1 MDFSEDKIIQDIVED
16 KAFLKNILTMDMK
29 EAQNAFAERGVEL
42 SENDMFTIEK
52 LVGLQI
58 NNLNSVSGEVLKNVS
73 GGGGI
78 TNKIKNISMA
88 IASVIVAGAS
98 VYMVSKLDTAVNKVG
113 VVADNM
119 SSVSSKA
126 NKTLEQIGAA
136 ADNISGTASKANKT
150 LGQLGAAA
158 DTADQILKTVNDP
171 NNGTWLKKLFGFGL
185 KK

>member
-16 KAFLKNILTMDMK
+16 KAFLKSILTMDMK

-58 NNLNSVSGEVLKNVS
+58 NNLNSVSEELLKNVS

-78 TNKIKNISMA
+78 TKKIKNISMA

-98 VYMVSKLDTAVNKVG
+98 VYMVSKLGTAVNKVG
-113 VVADNM
+113 VAADNM
-119 SSVSSKA
+119 SRTASKA
-126 NKTLEQIGAA
+126 NKTLEQV
-136 ADNISGTASKANKT
+136 
-150 LGQLGAAA
+150 GAAA
-158 DTADQILKTVNDP
+158 DTADQILKTVDDP
-171 NNGTWLKKLFGFGL
+171 NNGTWLKKWFGFGL